1 MIGLSK
7 YLAFSILFCFFIGC
21 SVPETRSVAKG
32 RVVDVDTVN
41 APDVDKYIDSLVQ
54 IYRAPLQSQ
63 MEEVLAYSAQQMRK
77 GTPEDLLNNF
87 VADLV
92 FDKGAAIYTPA
103 DGNPIDICILNYGGL
118 RTSIPEG
125 AVTQSR
131 IFELMPFENEM
142 VVVTMTAENA
152 WQMLEYIASR
162 NVGVPVSG
170 IRLGVKDG
178 KVADVLIQGKPY
190 DAGRNYKVLTSDY
203 LASAGDNMRFFR
215 DPVATE
221 ILGLRIRDA
230 IIMHL
235 REVHQ
240 QGQMISSALD
250 GRVYY
255 KK

>member
-1 MIGLSK
+1 MGRLSK
-7 YLAFSILFCFFIGC
+7 HLAFSILFCFVFAC
-21 SVPETRSVAKG
+21 SAPETRSIAEGKVM
-32 RVVDVDTVN
+32 DVDSIN
-41 APDVDKYIDSLVQ
+41 APVADVYIDSIIQ

-63 MEEVLAYSAQQMRK
+63 MEEVLAYSTQQMRK

-87 VADLV
+87 IADLV
-92 FDKGAAIYTPA
+92 FDKGSAIYAPA
-103 DGNPIDICILNYGGL
+103 DGHPIDICILNYGGL

-142 VVVTMTAENA
+142 VVVTMTPENA
-152 WQMLEYIASR
+152 WNMFEYIASR

-170 IRLGVKDG
+170 IKLGVKDG

-190 DAGRNYKVLTSDY
+190 DSGKNYKVLTSDY
-203 LASAGDNMRFFR
+203 LASSGDNMRFFR

-235 REVHQ
+235 REAHQ

>member
-1 MIGLSK
+1 M
-7 YLAFSILFCFFIGC
+7 AFSILFCFVFAC
-21 SVPETRSVAKG
+21 SVPETRSVAEGK
-32 RVVDVDTVN
+32 VMDVDTVN
-41 APDVDKYIDSLVQ
+41 APVVDRYIDSMVQ

-92 FDKGAAIYTPA
+92 FEKGAAIYTPT
-103 DGNPIDICILNYGGL
+103 DGQPIDICILNYGGL

-142 VVVTMTAENA
+142 VVVTMTPENA

-178 KVADVLIQGKPY
+178 KVADVLIQGEPY
-190 DAGRNYKVLTSDY
+190 NADRNYKVLTSDY

-235 REVHQ
+235 REVNA

-255 KK
+255 MK